1 MTADRRIPGHLR
13 HLTRDPATG
22 WPVPHVNAWTSE
34 TDETAVRLGAWHG
47 YPAFTAPSSPGE
59 GRADFT
65 RQHMNRQRDI
75 AYARECQVCRT
86 LNAPLLIV
94 APGISGQIATVAG
107 TVMALFSEPFICHRC
122 ASFALE
128 HCPGLIRR
136 RRDEQLQVIEPA
148 VSHLVP
154 SLGTH
159 DNVPGA
165 SAVLW
170 CKIGIPLTAIADTL
184 DVPLTVWSPT

>member
-13 HLTRDPATG
+13 HLPRDPRTG

-34 TDETAVRLGAWHG
+34 TDETAVTLGAWHG
-47 YPAFTAPSSPGE
+47 YPAFCAPESPGT
-59 GRADFT
+59 GAADFT

-75 AYARECQVCRT
+75 AGAGECQVCRT
-86 LNAPLLIV
+86 LRAPLLIV
-94 APGISGQIATVAG
+94 APGISGAVAEVSG

-122 ASFALE
+122 ATFALE

-148 VSHLVP
+148 EHYLIP
-154 SLGTH
+154 SIGTH
-159 DNVPGA
+159 DHLPGA
-165 SAVLW
+165 RGVLW
-170 CKIGIPLTAIADTL
+170 CKIGIPLARIADDI
-184 DVPLTVWSPT
+184 DVPLSTWKPT